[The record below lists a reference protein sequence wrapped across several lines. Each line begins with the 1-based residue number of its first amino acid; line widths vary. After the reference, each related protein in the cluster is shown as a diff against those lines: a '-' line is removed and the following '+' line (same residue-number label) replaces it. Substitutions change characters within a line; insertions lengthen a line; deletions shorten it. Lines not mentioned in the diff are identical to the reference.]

1 MKKRFNVNGSCN
13 KEKHYMVDLSSRLD
27 EVRRM
32 VDNGDY
38 FVINRARQYGKT
50 TILRALSVCLQDMYR
65 VIFIDFQR
73 MSTEDYADEHTFS
86 TAFGDSVYKFFSVRG
101 KLAEKDIAFGLE
113 QMKNAMQEK
122 SFRLRGL
129 FDSLN
134 ALCKASCKRVVLLID
149 EVDSAVNNQV
159 FLDFL
164 AQLRSYYLER
174 EEVSTFHSVILAG
187 VYDIKNMKLKIRPD
201 VEHRY
206 NSPWNIAADF
216 NVDMNFDS
224 GEIKGMLL
232 EYEKDCQ
239 TGMDTDL
246 IAELIYDYTSG
257 YPYLVSRLCQIMDE
271 GVAVTD
277 RNPGAVSWTREG
289 ILDAVKALLKE
300 SSTLFDD
307 IRKKLDDFPEL
318 RKCISGLLFDGSKIP
333 YSRYNYILDVGI
345 MFGFLKEDQGTVVVA
360 NRVFEM
366 FFYNLFISEQALE
379 SLTYQTGEADKKQF
393 VQDGELNME
402 LVLRKFTEHFTD
414 VYGDNDQKFVE
425 ENGRRIF
432 LLYLKPIIN
441 GVGNYYVEAQT
452 RDRKRT
458 DVIVD
463 YKGKQ
468 YIIEL
473 KIWYGEEYNRRG
485 REQLSGYLEYY
496 HMDKGYLVS
505 FCFNKSKMVG
515 VRELLYGGKT
525 IVEAVV

>member
-1 MKKRFNVNGSCN
+1 M
-13 KEKHYMVDLSSRLD
+13 
-27 EVRRM
+27 
-32 VDNGDY
+32 
-38 FVINRARQYGKT
+38 
-50 TILRALSVCLQDMYR
+50 
-65 VIFIDFQR
+65 
-73 MSTEDYADEHTFS
+73 
-86 TAFGDSVYKFFSVRG
+86 RG

-174 EEVSTFHSVILAG
+174 EEVSTFYSVILAG
-187 VYDIKNMKLKIRPD
+187 VYDICRKEGPIADGRIPYDLRAHQRTTSAIKNMKLKIRPD
-201 VEHRY
+201 AEHRY

-216 NVDMNFDS
+216 NVDMDFNS
-224 GEIKGMLL
+224 REIEGMLQ

-246 IAELIYDYTSG
+246 IAGLIYDYTSG

-300 SSTLFDD
+300 SSTLFDE

-345 MFGFLKEDQGTVVVA
+345 MFGFLKED
-360 NRVFEM
+360 
-366 FFYNLFISEQALE
+366 S
-379 SLTYQTGEADKKQF
+379 
-393 VQDGELNME
+393 
-402 LVLRKFTEHFTD
+402 
-414 VYGDNDQKFVE
+414 
-425 ENGRRIF
+425 
-432 LLYLKPIIN
+432 
-441 GVGNYYVEAQT
+441 
-452 RDRKRT
+452 
-458 DVIVD
+458 
-463 YKGKQ
+463 
-468 YIIEL
+468 
-473 KIWYGEEYNRRG
+473 
-485 REQLSGYLEYY
+485 
-496 HMDKGYLVS
+496 
-505 FCFNKSKMVG
+505 
-515 VRELLYGGKT
+515 
-525 IVEAVV
+525 

>member
-73 MSTEDYADEHTFS
+73 MSTEDYADEYAFS

-174 EEVSTFHSVILAG
+174 EEVSTFYSVILAG
-187 VYDIKNMKLKIRPD
+187 VYDICRKEGPIADGRIPYDLRAHQRTTSAIKNMKLKIRPD
-201 VEHRY
+201 AEHRY

-216 NVDMNFDS
+216 NVDMDFNS
-224 GEIKGMLL
+224 REIEGMLQ

-246 IAELIYDYTSG
+246 IAGLIYDYTSG
-257 YPYLVSRLCQIMDE
+257 YPYLVSRLCQIIDE

-345 MFGFLKEDQGTVVVA
+345 MFGFLKED
-360 NRVFEM
+360 
-366 FFYNLFISEQALE
+366 S
-379 SLTYQTGEADKKQF
+379 
-393 VQDGELNME
+393 
-402 LVLRKFTEHFTD
+402 
-414 VYGDNDQKFVE
+414 
-425 ENGRRIF
+425 
-432 LLYLKPIIN
+432 
-441 GVGNYYVEAQT
+441 
-452 RDRKRT
+452 
-458 DVIVD
+458 
-463 YKGKQ
+463 
-468 YIIEL
+468 
-473 KIWYGEEYNRRG
+473 
-485 REQLSGYLEYY
+485 
-496 HMDKGYLVS
+496 
-505 FCFNKSKMVG
+505 
-515 VRELLYGGKT
+515 
-525 IVEAVV
+525 